1 MANPIKV
8 MVVDDSAFMRRAIVG
23 MLNADPAIQV
33 VGEGINGA
41 DALKKIKTLQPDIVT
56 MDIEMPVMTGLEALK
71 VIMKENPIP
80 VIMISSLTEEGA
92 KETIKALEYGAV
104 DYIPK
109 HITGNIAGIIN
120 IKEEL
125 IKKIKTLG
133 VKKIKFTQPAGAV
146 KPYSTIERPSS
157 HGRSKINVVVIGAS
171 TGGPKSLQEVIPRL
185 PKNLPCG
192 VLLIQ
197 HMLPLFTASFAE
209 RMNEIS
215 QIEVRE
221 AKEGD
226 IVKPGLVLIS
236 PGGFHLTVRRR
247 IGDEVQVKLSKEPPM
262 LHIPSV
268 DIGMI
273 SVVEAYKEH
282 TLGVI
287 LTGMGQDG
295 KEGIMAIRKA
305 NGRTIAQDEETSV
318 IFGMP
323 KAAIESGCVDKI
335 VPLGK
340 MAEEIVNAL

>member
-1 MANPIKV
+1 MSNPIKV

-23 MLNADPAIQV
+23 MLNTDPAIQV
-33 VGEGINGA
+33 VGEAFNGE
-41 DALKKIKTLQPDIVT
+41 DALKKIKTLQPDIIT
-56 MDIEMPVMTGLEALK
+56 MDIEMPIMTGLEALR

-80 VIMISSLTEEGA
+80 VIMVSSLTEEGA

-125 IKKIKTLG
+125 
-133 VKKIKFTQPAGAV
+133 VKKIKMLGMKKLKITLPSGTD
-146 KPYSTIERPSS
+146 KIYSTIERSS
-157 HGRSKINVVVIGAS
+157 SQSRSRINVVVIGAS

-185 PKNLPCG
+185 PKDLPCG

-197 HMLPLFTASFAE
+197 HMLPLFTAPFAE
-209 RMNEIS
+209 RMNELS
-215 QIEVRE
+215 QVEVRE
-221 AKEGD
+221 AKDGD
-226 IVKPGLVLIS
+226 AVKPGLVLIA
-236 PGGFHLTVRRR
+236 PGGSHMTVKKMRG
-247 IGDEVQVKLSKEPPM
+247 GDAYVKLSKEPPM
-262 LHIPSV
+262 LHMPSV
-268 DIGMI
+268 DIGMS
-273 SVVEAYKEH
+273 SVAEAFTEH

-295 KEGIMAIRKA
+295 KEGMMAIRKA
-305 NGRTIAQDEETSV
+305 KGRTIAQDEETSV

-335 VPLGK
+335 VPLGN